1 MISPNSERKAIF
13 LFYGDVIKSRG
24 TAIYL
29 SSFLKYMGQI
39 WKETETQFF
48 QVHFSNTD
56 SCPEET
62 ALPEFSKA
70 PFIKLYPYIPR
81 IIWRFYEL
89 LYCYLR
95 IFSYLFQRVDNS
107 LTTVFF
113 CGEALIPVVLL
124 CNIMGYRSVF
134 VKMGIIE
141 EFKYSSNSPAVLKY
155 LILRQLEK
163 RFLQRFDVISVVSEG
178 MRKYLWQNYGISP
191 VRVAVLPCAADQD
204 TFGYRPDSR
213 LEIRRDLGLEDRIVF
228 VYNGICAPWQ
238 CIRETIACF
247 KLIKDFDDRAFLLVL
262 SPDRELF
269 KQYLSCLDPEDYRV
283 LSVEHTL
290 MDRYLSSAD
299 CGFLIRKRNI
309 INRVASPLKFSEY
322 LICGLPVIIGPEV
335 GDFSN
340 IIQNEGIGAVID
352 PDYPE
357 GWKKRLTP
365 LLEQISNDG
374 EGLKNNC
381 YHLAFDRFSWQKV
394 SQRFMVLKSAP
405 EIKEFKDP
413 FFSGSCRNF
422 EKLHLIE

>member
-1 MISPNSERKAIF
+1 
-13 LFYGDVIKSRG
+13 VIKSHG
-24 TAIYL
+24 TAVYL
-29 SSFLKYMGQI
+29 SYFLKYMGQI

-89 LYCYLR
+89 LFCYLK
-95 IFSYLFQRVDNS
+95 ICKCLFQRINENS
-107 LTTVFF
+107 TTVFV
-113 CGEALIPVVLL
+113 CGEALLPVVLL
-124 CNIMGYRSVF
+124 CNIMGYKSVF

-141 EFKYSSNSPAVLKY
+141 EFKYSSNWLSGLKY
-155 LILRQLEK
+155 LVLRQLEK
-163 RFLQRFDVISVVSEG
+163 RLMQRFGAITVVSEG
-178 MRKYLWQNYGISP
+178 MRKYLERNYSIP
-191 VRVAVLPCAADQD
+191 PIRMAVLPCAADQD

-228 VYNGICAPWQ
+228 VYSGICAPWQ

-269 KQYLSCLDPEDYRV
+269 KQYLSCLDSEDYRV

-299 CGFLIRKRNI
+299 CGFLIRKSDI
-309 INRVASPLKFSEY
+309 INRVACPLKFSEY
-322 LICGLPVIIGPEV
+322 LMCGLPVIIGPKV
-335 GDFSN
+335 GDFSK
-340 IIQNEGIGAVID
+340 IIQKEGIGAVID
-352 PDYPE
+352 PDHPE
-357 GWKKRLTP
+357 GWKNRLSP
-365 LLEQISNDG
+365 LLKQISNNGKD
-374 EGLKNNC
+374 LKNSC
-381 YHLAFDRFSWQKV
+381 YQLALNRFCWETISH
-394 SQRFMVLKSAP
+394 RLMLLESAP
-405 EIKEFKDP
+405 KIRDLKDP
-413 FFSGSCRNF
+413 FFSRTCRNF
-422 EKLHLIE
+422 EKLHPIE

>member
-1 MISPNSERKAIF
+1 MISPSPERKAIF
-13 LFYGDVIKSRG
+13 LFCGDVIKSRG

-29 SSFLKYMGQI
+29 SSFLRNMGQI
-39 WKETETQFF
+39 WEKTETQFF
-48 QVHFSNTD
+48 QVHLSSTD
-56 SCPEET
+56 SIPKET
-62 ALPEFSKA
+62 GLPKLSKA

-89 LYCYLR
+89 IYCYLK
-95 IFSYLFQRVDNS
+95 ISLYLLRNVDSS
-107 LTTVFF
+107 LATVFV
-113 CGEALIPVVLL
+113 CGEALLPVALL

-141 EFKYSSNSPAVLKY
+141 EFKHSSDRLAGLKY

-163 RFLQRFDVISVVSEG
+163 RFLQRFGTITVVSEG

-191 VRVAVLPCAADQD
+191 VRVVVLPCAADQD

-213 LEIRRDLGLEDRIVF
+213 LEIRRDLDLEDRIVF
-228 VYNGICAPWQ
+228 VYSGVSAPWQ

-262 SPDRELF
+262 SPDREIF

-299 CGFLIRKRNI
+299 CGFLIRKRNV

-322 LICGLPVIIGPEV
+322 LMCGLPVIIGPGV
-335 GDFSN
+335 GDFSD
-340 IIQNEGIGAVID
+340 IIQNEGTGVVID
-352 PDYPE
+352 PDHPD
-357 GWKKRLTP
+357 GWKKRLSP
-365 LLEQISNDG
+365 LLKQISNNGKD
-374 EGLKNNC
+374 LKNNC
-381 YHLAFDRFSWQKV
+381 YHLAFDRFSWERV
-394 SQRFMVLKSAP
+394 SQRLMLLESAP
-405 EIKEFKDP
+405 ETSGFKGP
-413 FFSGSCRNF
+413 FLSGSYRNF
-422 EKLHLIE
+422 EKLHPIE